1 MIKEK
6 KLAEN
11 FSAHAKILVSLVYIS
26 THADL
31 HLSACRVINCVK
43 QACIFLWDTPI
54 CMYYVIIINL
64 LTGITGSS
72 DTWIVSPGDL
82 GLDTCSEG
90 TEKLINI
97 CIYGEILKTTF
108 WYVDWPAIYV
118 KYLTPKINLIN
129 LLMFGLIRVSIPM
142 CVGNLWR

>member
-6 KLAEN
+6 KKLADN
-11 FSAHAKILVSLVYIS
+11 FSAHAKILVSFVYIS

-43 QACIFLWDTPI
+43 RACVFLWDTPI

-72 DTWIVSPGDL
+72 DTWIVSPGYL
-82 GLDTCSEG
+82 GLDTCSRDREIN
-90 TEKLINI
+90 EYLYLWWNPKNYCLI
-97 CIYGEILKTTF
+97 CGL
-108 WYVDWPAIYV
+108 AIYV